1 MLLKS
6 LQYGA
11 WVLSSVALLAT
22 AAQLW
27 RAGHLPRL
35 RFFFSYLVIAGFH
48 GWINLVL
55 SFTHPLWWFYSFYI
69 GNVITTLLG
78 FVVLYE
84 VAISAVSTPYLKIDR
99 STFLG
104 LCAMGAVLAIAAVAV
119 TEVEAHYFLRVR
131 ILLEVGLRVTQV
143 TILVIFAAIS
153 LVFGLFWRRVEFGI
167 VLGYGLYATSQL
179 TVMYLRA
186 SGTPVSQT
194 LFSVAPVVS
203 YCISSFVWL
212 VYSSVADPVI
222 STNTGPLLLEVR
234 RSHAAIER
242 LGR

>member
-1 MLLKS
+1 MFSKS

-22 AAQLW
+22 AVQL
-27 RAGHLPRL
+27 RRGGHLPRL

-48 GWINLVL
+48 GGIDLLL
-55 SFTHPLWWFYSFYI
+55 SFTNPLWWFYSFYI

-84 VAISAVSTPYLKIDR
+84 VAIAAVSTPKLKIDR

-104 LCAMGAVLAIAAVAV
+104 LCAMGAVLAVAAVAV

-131 ILLEVGLRVTQV
+131 ILLEVGLRVAQV
-143 TILVIFAAIS
+143 TILAIFVGIS
-153 LVFGLFWRRVEFGI
+153 SLFGLFWRRVEFGI
-167 VLGYGLYATSQL
+167 VLGYGLYASSQL
-179 TVMYLRA
+179 AVMYLRA

-194 LFSVAPVVS
+194 LFSIVPVVS
-203 YCISSFVWL
+203 YCVSSFVWL

-222 STNTGPLLLEVR
+222 RTNTEPLLLEVR
-234 RSHAAIER
+234 KSHAVIER
-242 LGR
+242 IAP